1 MANSRQ
7 YGAFGL
13 LRKSIGSLVYS
24 KSKDGNGK
32 TIQVVR
38 SKPTSVAN
46 PNTVNQILQRAKISP
61 ASRFYN
67 AMVEILDHSWQG
79 VEYGA
84 ASRQHFLSLA
94 LSQDGPYIPKGVT
107 EVIPAAYPVSEGSM
121 AKLVASPVAGTGA
134 EFQTAALTQATVD
147 LLVAAGLPLGAQL
160 TVVGFYKTVSGG
172 YDFAYGRVVN
182 EVGQLFEFTKTTAAN
197 MAVSVAADGVIRIT
211 TANGSA
217 TVAVAAIAS
226 QLHNGTWERSS
237 QWLELTDAMR
247 EGLYDNEAMQITISS
262 YASNEDINRL
272 NSAWY
277 LNLANGQPFSGQLF
291 VANEYLSDEAE
302 SKTEFPLGRLILP
315 DGGTR
320 IVYFTDDGTAAGKLK
335 IIVDGA
341 IVDGTAEQA
350 AYLAGDPGSRYY
362 GARPEMWL
370 NVYATQL
377 GF

>member
-24 KSKDGNGK
+24 KSKDGKGK

-38 SKPTSVAN
+38 SKPTTVAN

-61 ASRFYN
+61 ASRFFN
-67 AMVEILDHSWQG
+67 AMAEILDHSWQG

-84 ASRQHFLSLA
+84 ASRLHFMSLA
-94 LSQDGPYIPKGVT
+94 LSQDGPYIPRGIT
-107 EVIPAAYPVSEGSM
+107 EVIPAQYPVSEGSM
-121 AKLVASPVAGTGA
+121 AKLIASPVAGAGA
-134 EFQTAALTQATVD
+134 EFQTAPLTQATVD
-147 LLVAAGLPLGAQL
+147 LLIAAGLPQGAQL
-160 TVVGFYKTVSGG
+160 TVIGFYKTASGG
-172 YDFAYGRVVN
+172 YDYAYGRIIN

-197 MAVSVAADGVIRIT
+197 MAVSVASDGVIRIT
-211 TANGSA
+211 TANGAA

-237 QWLELTDAMR
+237 QWLVLTDAMY
-247 EGLYDNEAMQITISS
+247 EGLYDNEAMMITISS
-262 YASNEDINRL
+262 YESAEDINRL

-277 LNLANGQPFSGQLF
+277 LNLANGQPFAGQLF
-291 VANEYLSDEAE
+291 VDSVYLSDEAE
-302 SKTEFPLGRLILP
+302 TKTDVPLGRIISP
-315 DGGTR
+315 SGGAT
-320 IVYFTDDGTAAGKLK
+320 IVFFTDDGTAAGKLK
-335 IIVDGA
+335 IIQDGQ

-350 AYLAGDPGSRYY
+350 AYIASADSKYY
-362 GARPEMWL
+362 GAKPEMWL

>member
-7 YGAFGL
+7 HGAFGL

-24 KSKDGNGK
+24 KSKDGAGK

-38 SKPTSVAN
+38 SKPSSVAN

-67 AMVEILDHSWQG
+67 AMAEILDHSWQG

-84 ASRQHFLSLA
+84 ASRQHFMSLA
-94 LSQDGPYIPKGVT
+94 LSQNGPYIPKGVT
-107 EVIPAAYPVSEGSM
+107 ELIPAQYPVSEGSM
-121 AKLVASPVAGTGA
+121 AKLVASPVAGEGA

-147 LLVAAGLPLGAQL
+147 LLVGAGLPVGAQL
-160 TVVGFYKTVSGG
+160 TVIGFYKTASGG
-172 YDFAYGRVVN
+172 YDYAYGRVVN
-182 EVGQLFEFTKTTAAN
+182 EVGQLFEFTNTTAAN
-197 MAVSVAADGVIRIT
+197 MAVSVAADGIIRIT

-226 QLHNGTWERSS
+226 RLHNGTWERSS
-237 QWLELTDAMR
+237 QSLVLTESMY
-247 EGLYDNEAMQITISS
+247 EGLYDNEAMEITISS
-262 YASNEDINRL
+262 YQSSEDINRL

-291 VANEYLSDEAE
+291 VAETYLSEDAE
-302 SKTEFPLGRLILP
+302 TKTPVPLGRLVNP
-315 DGGTR
+315 DGTTK
-320 IVYFTDDGTAAGKLK
+320 IVFFTDDGTAAGKLK

-341 IVDGTAEQA
+341 VVDGTAEQA
-350 AYLAGDPGSRYY
+350 AFIASSDSPYY
-362 GARPEMWL
+362 GAKPEMWL